1 MLHHHG
7 VRPLEFMASLGWTG
21 PDVWYAHGIHFND
34 EELRELARTGIGAL
48 LILTI
53 LVFNFLLVL
62 PLKYFQRH
70 SVGR

>member
-1 MLHHHG
+1 
-7 VRPLEFMASLGWTG
+7 MANHLRHISTG
-21 PDVWYAHGIHFND
+21 LRIANVADDPAGLVPDRDTIAD
-34 EELRELARTGIGAL
+34 GIGAL

-70 SVGR
+70 ATGK